1 MASGSG
7 QAEKQHREGPPPLL
21 ESSQDVIRRVLQAV
35 TPIFSRKKP
44 FEGLPLIREEVRDK
58 LLLSLKTQP
67 DKKVLAEACEKAM
80 HAMEDMSQRLRQS
93 LHLVSKNLHFWLTRA
108 QGSEWAKLQ
117 FMLLERGPW
126 TFFSSLARVTQA
138 WLTDQ
143 PPDLT
148 TRAAVQI
155 AERLK
160 MLELLSQRLASTLAE
175 VHTQAAMLEAH
186 VEERGVA
193 VILETLQAIE
203 RSLHN
208 LEDVYDLPQE
218 ELQASLPPA
227 ETRSIALRLRRAHQ
241 TDSKD
246 GPGTDNEHVLNDV
259 EFLLEVLEKHMTT
272 VEEALATLV
281 MKFYRRPRRGARHW
295 IRYTGAAL
303 GLAVA
308 TGWAVKHSRL
318 AGSGDLDNWMK
329 QGQESAAV
337 FFKDHL
343 IDPLVQIRD
352 DLFET
357 YRRRPQSSTQLEEVH
372 LSTESLRRM
381 LTAFCDQAGVKL
393 KPDATDQELMEVVMG
408 RYEKELMHP
417 LTSLLGGELARAM
430 LIQVQK
436 LKLDIEMAMLELDQI
451 LRANEI
457 NFAVLAALPALFVLI
472 GSVGVYR
479 QIALS
484 KGKGAEGR
492 GRAAQLKRR
501 LLLADVERYL
511 LQVQLISEQKKV
523 DVTPH
528 LVGMTIYKLDLLY
541 KAAHAP
547 AAAVGEWPRLRED
560 ILDIAEPAISVEYK
574 LHMTARMGH
583 LYECLAPVARL
594 R

>member
-7 QAEKQHREGPPPLL
+7 QAEKQHTEGPPPLL
-21 ESSQDVIRRVLQAV
+21 ESSQDVIRRVLQAM
-35 TPIFSRKKP
+35 TPLFSRKKP

-67 DKKVLAEACEKAM
+67 DKKALAEACEKAM

-126 TFFSSLARVTQA
+126 TFFSSLARVAQA

-175 VHTQAAMLEAH
+175 VHSQAAMLEAH
-186 VEERGVA
+186 VEERGAA
-193 VILETLQAIE
+193 VILETLRAIE

-227 ETRSIALRLRRAHQ
+227 ETRSIALHLGRAHQ
-241 TDSKD
+241 TKSKD
-246 GPGTDNEHVLNDV
+246 GPGTDNEHVLKDV
-259 EFLLEVLEKHMTT
+259 ENLLEVLEEHMTA
-272 VEEALATLV
+272 VEEALATL
-281 MKFYRRPRRGARHW
+281 MKYYRRPRRGARHW

-329 QGQESAAV
+329 QGQDSAAV

-472 GSVGVYR
+472 GSIGVYR

-560 ILDIAEPAISVEYK
+560 ILDIAEPAIPLEYK
-574 LHMTARMGH
+574 LHMTARMSH